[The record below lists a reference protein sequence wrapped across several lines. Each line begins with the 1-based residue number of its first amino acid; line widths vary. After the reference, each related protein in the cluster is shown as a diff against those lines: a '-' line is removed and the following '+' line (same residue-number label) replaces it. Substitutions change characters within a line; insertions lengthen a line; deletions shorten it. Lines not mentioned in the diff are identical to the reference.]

1 MAALFTASLKI
12 SRLSRAFPTERPRRN
27 FSVVVMNSSTFYSSS
42 VLLTSMHS
50 LPVVFVQYVLF
61 ACSFTLLYIR
71 EQSVS
76 QSVCALKAACE
87 LDMVG

>member
-1 MAALFTASLKI
+1 MVMAALFTASLKI

-50 LPVVFVQYVLF
+50 LPVVFVQYILF
-61 ACSFTLLYIR
+61 LRA
-71 EQSVS
+71 VS
-76 QSVCALKAACE
+76 LCHTSENSQCHGLSAI
-87 LDMVG
+87 